1 MEGTTLDPFS
11 NKMGTVAEV
20 LYDTDDSGHR
30 LFNGKVLVEFQDR
43 RIASI
48 VALYP
53 AGGGNHDY
61 GGGTPT
67 VGTQVLVGW
76 DSRQAIVLNSYP
88 IDSGGKAGFG
98 TTPMSPGEKVFRACK
113 EVRDDEGNYSSDAV
127 SEIKMKD
134 TGEMILGSYSTGAF
148 LKLGNVTEFE
158 EGVVYGDDTGG
169 QVSVQ
174 LGNPIAGGESCLIS
188 IDKGG
193 GITSDGPKII
203 NVCKNLLWRVLTI
216 AQLSIQALN
225 ILIHGNM
232 SITVEGVSTIKATG
246 DINLE
251 CEGDFKVNDSDA
263 TVLCH
268 KPGQV
273 CTMGG
278 SPEKFYA
285 KRFKAES
292 LT

>member
-1 MEGTTLDPFS
+1 MTDTTLDPFS

-30 LFNGKVLVEFQDR
+30 LFNGRVLVEFQDR

-98 TTPMSPGEKVFRACK
+98 SRPVKPGEKVFRSCI
-113 EVRDDEGNYSSDAV
+113 ESQDDDGNYESTPV
-127 SEIKMKD
+127 SEIRMKE
-134 TGEMILGSYSTGAF
+134 TGEVSFQNYETGAF
-148 LKLGNVTEFE
+148 LRFGNIQD
-158 EGVVYGDDTGG
+158 GDEAVLDDYDG
-169 QVSVQ
+169 QVLLQMGSPVSGGKPCQ
-174 LGNPIAGGESCLIS
+174 LSIGNSGIIESDSPRIVNICKDLI
-188 IDKGG
+188 
-193 GITSDGPKII
+193 
-203 NVCKNLLWRVLTI
+203 WRISTL
-216 AQLSIQALN
+216 AQLAIQALN
-225 ILIHGNM
+225 VSVLGNL
-232 SITVEGVSTIKATG
+232 SLTVEGVSTIKATG

-278 SPEKFYA
+278 DPTPFHA

-292 LT
+292 LKP